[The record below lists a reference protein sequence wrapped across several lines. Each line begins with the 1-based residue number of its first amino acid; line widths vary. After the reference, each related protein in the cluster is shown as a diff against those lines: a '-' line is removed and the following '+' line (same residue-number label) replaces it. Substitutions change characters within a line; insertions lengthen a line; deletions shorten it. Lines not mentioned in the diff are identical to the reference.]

1 MNELTVTLIL
11 ILITWA
17 CASIQTVEHYHLIH
31 HNLMSAKVKREWT
44 IARAVV
50 LGSLALAS
58 WCLGLV
64 PWTSALALFIG
75 AWGAFSFI
83 FRRGLNQSMAWD
95 RHYLGS
101 TSIYDVFFIRIAF
114 FFQEWRWA
122 NAEAIEAAHQSA
134 YSHSGDYRR
143 TVHRAERIMSAVE
156 LGVAA
161 IAVIIT
167 LTIK

>member
-1 MNELTVTLIL
+1 MNLVTIL
-11 ILITWA
+11 IFACITGA

-31 HNLMSAKVKREWT
+31 HGMMSTKVKREWT

-50 LGSLALAS
+50 LGSLSLAS

-64 PWTSALALFIG
+64 PWWSALALFLG
-75 AWGAFSFI
+75 SWGAFSFI
-83 FRRGLNQSMAWD
+83 FRRGLNRAMTWD

-101 TSIYDVFFIRIAF
+101 TAKTDVFFISLAF
-114 FFQEWRWA
+114 FFEEWKWP
-122 NAEAIEAAHQSA
+122 NAESIRVAHQSA
-134 YSHSGDYRR
+134 YKHSAA
-143 TVHRAERIMSAVE
+143 HRATVNRAEKIMSAVE